1 MGISV
6 GEVCKIRGYFRQKT
20 QSIMDIK
27 TIYKASFLN
36 GAPFCTYKHT
46 KLTFM
51 IMCCNF
57 FVTL

>member
-1 MGISV
+1 MGISA
-6 GEVCKIRGYFRQKT
+6 GEVCKIRGGFWAKNSVYNG
-20 QSIMDIK
+20 SK

-36 GAPFCTYKHT
+36 GAPFALIKHT
-46 KLTFM
+46 KLKFM